1 MRGIRINSD
10 RNWGYKAAGILA
22 LIWMCVIFAFSA
34 QDKQESSNVS
44 EGVSYELV
52 SSTGFLFH
60 LHLDEE
66 QIREVAAM
74 IESTVRKAA
83 HMTEYAVLAVL
94 LYLWLDG
101 WQWKLW
107 QRAVLAAL
115 LSGLYA
121 ATDEF
126 HQLFV
131 EGRAG
136 SAGDVL
142 IDTSGAVIGVM
153 LAVCCGFLVR
163 RRRQKQKCTKGM
175 CGNGE

>member
-1 MRGIRINSD
+1 MKAIRKKTDEST
-10 RNWGYKAAGILA
+10 GYVVAGILA

-34 QDKQESSNVS
+34 QDKQESSVVS

-52 SSTGFLFH
+52 SSTGFFFY

-66 QIREVAAM
+66 QIKEVARV

-83 HMTEYAVLAVL
+83 HMTEYAILAVL

-101 WQWKLW
+101 WQWKKW
-107 QRAVLAAL
+107 HRRALAVGLA
-115 LSGLYA
+115 GLYA
-121 ATDEF
+121 ASDEF

-136 SAGDVL
+136 SVRDVM
-142 IDTSGAVIGVM
+142 IDTAGALIGVTV
-153 LAVCCGFLVR
+153 AVLCGALFR
-163 RRRQKQKCTKGM
+163 RLKRKG
-175 CGNGE
+175 ER